1 MTTVSFLVKIN
12 SILYE
17 ELFSK
22 TYFGCTASYF
32 KLYDVSV
39 GFVSPP
45 SFEAV
50 YCYICGRRGVAVARY
65 RMICLVLVNSI
76 LHQYRE
82 HINYLHV
89 ESTCHAFS
97 KVVSKTFTLK
107 QVYSKSTSIVFHRTI
122 SPSPDLEPALAQ
134 RFRPWIAQCT
144 HIVTGY
150 PNIVWNDKLR
160 DLQNICP
167 KYKVPVFLFNATE
180 LWYFEPYMH
189 ARWSTKKED
198 IKIDTLSERIKM
210 IHDRKCAKTQ
220 NPTTYMYI
228 LSTSDTSQFPVTL
241 ILSEW
246 FVIVSANKSSNTYT
260 FVCKKYYAEVLML

>member
-1 MTTVSFLVKIN
+1 MRNYFPKRTSGAPLHILNYMMFPLV
-12 SILYE
+12 LYP
-17 ELFSK
+17 
-22 TYFGCTASYF
+22 
-32 KLYDVSV
+32 
-39 GFVSPP
+39 PP

-150 PNIVWNDKLR
+150 PNIV
-160 DLQNICP
+160 
-167 KYKVPVFLFNATE
+167 
-180 LWYFEPYMH
+180 
-189 ARWSTKKED
+189 
-198 IKIDTLSERIKM
+198 
-210 IHDRKCAKTQ
+210 
-220 NPTTYMYI
+220 
-228 LSTSDTSQFPVTL
+228 
-241 ILSEW
+241 
-246 FVIVSANKSSNTYT
+246 
-260 FVCKKYYAEVLML
+260 